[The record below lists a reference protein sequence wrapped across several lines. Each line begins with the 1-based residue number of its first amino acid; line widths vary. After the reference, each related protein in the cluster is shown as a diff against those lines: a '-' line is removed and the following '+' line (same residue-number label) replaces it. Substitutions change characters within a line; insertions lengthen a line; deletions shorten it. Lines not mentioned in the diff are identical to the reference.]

1 MQAFGQHLRSHERF
15 LLEKGTVM
23 NTEDVL
29 ALLGYSYWA
38 TEMILDAASQVSP
51 TQFVSS
57 IAPDPGRGSLRGI
70 LVHMLDT
77 EISWRQIVQK
87 MELSPD
93 LVEQDFPDVATLG
106 TRWAMDRENWFSFC
120 RNLST
125 EALNNTYTYQFNNG
139 PARTRL
145 VWQTI
150 LHVVNHGTQ
159 HRSEAAYLL
168 TGYGHSPGDLD
179 FNYYLHIQSGVSA

>member
-1 MQAFGQHLRSHERF
+1 
-15 LLEKGTVM
+15 M
-23 NTEDVL
+23 NTENVL
-29 ALLGYSYWA
+29 VLLGYSYWA
-38 TEMILDAASQVSP
+38 TEIILDVTNHVSS
-51 TQFVSS
+51 TQFISTVT
-57 IAPDPGRGSLRGI
+57 PDPGRGSLRGI

-93 LVEQDFPDVATLG
+93 LSDQDFPDVATLR
-106 TRWAMDRENWFSFC
+106 TRWAMERESWFSFC

-125 EALNNTYTYQFNNG
+125 EALNDVYTYQFNNG
-139 PARTRL
+139 PVRTRL

-150 LHVVNHGTQ
+150 LHVVNHGIQ

-179 FNYYLHIQSGVSA
+179 FNYYLHIQSGAST